1 MLKRQSILK
10 IEARENLMAKNI
22 MDKIKEGVSV
32 QEVEDFARK
41 YTTEVFSVLAIVIGS
56 ISSMYDFFTGPKMT
70 IAFLAIGVILGV
82 FFPAPVEKGLKQ
94 FFSFSYKQEKMTQ
107 MILGLVKIVV
117 ALFIPFI
124 LFGFIGLLAGTSYHY
139 YTRHAQIMSEN
150 RPQKSKRG
158 SSDDEHD

>member
-1 MLKRQSILK
+1 
-10 IEARENLMAKNI
+10 

-56 ISSMYDFFTGPKMT
+56 ISSMYDFFTGPKLT
-70 IAFLAIGVILGV
+70 IVFIAIGVVLGI

-94 FFSFSYKQEKMTQ
+94 FYSFSYKQEKTTQ
-107 MILGLVKIVV
+107 MILGLVKVV
-117 ALFIPFI
+117 VGLFIPFV
-124 LFGFIGLLAGTSYHY
+124 LFGFMGLLAGTSYHY

-150 RPQKSKRG
+150 RPPKGHKGVSG
-158 SSDDEHD
+158 EEHD

>member
-1 MLKRQSILK
+1 
-10 IEARENLMAKNI
+10 MAKKI
-22 MDKIKEGVSV
+22 MDKFKEGVSV

-41 YTTEVFSVLAIVIGS
+41 YTMEVFSVLAIVIGC

-70 IAFLAIGVILGV
+70 LVFLVIGVILGI

-107 MILGLVKIVV
+107 LILGIVKIVV

-124 LFGFIGLLAGTSYHY
+124 LFGVIGLLAGTSYHY
-139 YTRHAQIMSEN
+139 YTRHAQILTEN
-150 RPQKSKRG
+150 RPPKHHHH
-158 SSDDEHD
+158 SSGDEHD